1 MVDPT
6 KTLDTLSTS
15 LSRLPTRSLR
25 IIGLVMLLMVQ
36 KSQTTTWDGAK
47 TLKNNGINYQP
58 QPVIAGFLNHQQS
71 YPSQQKWWK
80 CKLRRLSLPPTFG
93 SPKKTRKKQRKNL
106 PAIRHFSPFFLLAM
120 AMSFGKSQGETA
132 FFFSGWPYKKNWTFF
147 VLSDTNFCDLCSWG
161 KEHPSLGMPSR
172 WNGVKTQLNGLQ
184 QLVEVA
190 EEGVLLPIC

>member
-106 PAIRHFSPFFLLAM
+106 PAIRHFSPFFFACDGDEFWKV
-120 AMSFGKSQGETA
+120 AGRNSI
-132 FFFSGWPYKKNWTFF
+132 FFSRLTLQKELDIFRSVGYQFLWL
-147 VLSDTNFCDLCSWG
+147 VLLR